1 MREYRPAPR
10 SSFAPLRLAALSA
23 TLTATLTASSLRA
36 QTFDVV
42 EASVASVHDAL
53 DSGRLT
59 CRALVQRYLDRI
71 AAYDQQ
77 GPSLNA
83 IQNVN
88 PRALVE
94 ADSLDAVQRAGGP
107 RGSLHCVPVLL
118 KDQVE
123 AQGMPTTYGSILF
136 KDFFSTRDATIVKR
150 LKAAGAII
158 LAKTTMGE
166 YASRYVGSAAGI
178 IRNAYDPTRNP
189 SGSSGGS
196 ASGVAANFG
205 LVGIGEDTGGSIRGP
220 AAVSSLVGLR
230 PTLQLVSRFG
240 MLPANP
246 TQDVLGPM
254 TRTVSDAAR
263 VLDALVG
270 YDANDPITAASVGH
284 LPATYTTSLN
294 MNALKGARIGVL
306 RSRRDT
312 SSTAQ
317 VPRRDS
323 TLTADSLA
331 KLDSALQY
339 RNGEYRKALPV
350 IEQAFVDLRAQGAVL
365 VDSLEIPTVPGR
377 RVGNDFETEQATDD
391 YLAQH
396 PNAPVK
402 SLKEIVLSGTA
413 VPWRGRQ
420 LVGYLNKTT
429 NDADYLAVMLYR
441 DAMRTAVLKL
451 MADHQLDALV
461 YATYDAATTPIAD
474 DVMTNPRP
482 VDGYGLGD
490 NRGLSPTL
498 GFPALTVPAGFT
510 IDALPLGLEFLGR
523 PFAEPQLLG
532 FAFAFEQGT
541 KHRRPPPLTPALP
554 LASGKT
560 P

>member
-1 MREYRPAPR
+1 MLHLRSYSRAPFR
-10 SSFAPLRLAALSA
+10 WLLTAPLFAAV
-23 TLTATLTASSLRA
+23 TASSLTAPSLHA
-36 QTFDVV
+36 QQFDVV
-42 EASVASVHDAL
+42 EATVASVQAAL
-53 DSGRLT
+53 DGGTLT
-59 CRALVQRYLDRI
+59 CRALVQRYFDRI
-71 AAYDQQ
+71 AAYDQK
-77 GPSLNA
+77 GPALNA

-88 PRALVE
+88 PRALAE
-94 ADSLDAVQRAGGP
+94 ADSLDAVQRAGTP
-107 RGSLHCVPVLL
+107 RGSLHCVPVLV

-123 AQGMPTTYGSILF
+123 AMGMPTTYGSVLF
-136 KDFFSTRDATIVKR
+136 KDFVPTRDATIVKR
-150 LKAAGAII
+150 LKGAGAII

-220 AAVSSLVGLR
+220 AAVSALVGLR

-270 YDANDPITAASVGH
+270 YDPNDPITAVSVGE
-284 LPATYTTSLN
+284 LPATYTAWLKTD
-294 MNALKGARIGVL
+294 ALRGARIGVI

-312 SSTAQ
+312 SSTAK

-323 TLTADSLA
+323 TLSADSLS

-339 RNGEYRKALPV
+339 RNCEYRKALPV
-350 IEQAFVDLRAQGAVL
+350 VERAIDDLRTQGVVI
-365 VDSLEIPTVPGR
+365 VDSLEIPSVPGR

-391 YLAQH
+391 YLAEH

-402 SLKEIVLSGTA
+402 TLKDIVLSATA
-413 VPWRGRQ
+413 VPWRARQ

-510 IDALPLGLEFLGR
+510 IDALPIGLEFLGR
-523 PFAEPQLLG
+523 PFTEPQLLG
-532 FAFAFEQGT
+532 FAYAYEQAT
-541 KHRRPPPLTPALP
+541 HRRRPPTTTPAL
-554 LASGKT
+554 K
-560 P
+560 